1 MQQALDQYQP
11 NSLNLVLTQPSPADL
26 SRSDTRSFGET
37 HASELLRIVTADT
50 SRPAAST
57 PPPQTTPD
65 ASAGH
70 THHPVVVSKSR
81 PTPIAAA
88 AKPSSSSGLA
98 SSPPVGSQSPPLD
111 PSKLNQ
117 TPAMIPIPNEDKG
130 KAPALAPPVAPETS
144 GTVPPIL
151 PTVAETGVPKSAGPE
166 GPGPATGSL
175 LNIRSNDKSPKV
187 PESSPTP
194 PSTLAASPAVQD
206 QPPKN
211 PPGYGGAPQKYESAE
226 DEKKRLQREERD
238 HVLTG
243 DTQGAGA
250 PPPPHEDSTP
260 KYESAEAEKKRLEAQ
275 EREKLLQGGGASGPG
290 PHDDNNPPPPD
301 SDLPPYEE
309 Y

>member
-175 LNIRSNDKSPKV
+175 LNIHSNDKSPKV

-206 QPPKN
+206 QPPKT
-211 PPGYGGAPQKYESAE
+211 PPGYGGAPQYESAE

-250 PPPPHEDSTP
+250 PPPPHKDSTP